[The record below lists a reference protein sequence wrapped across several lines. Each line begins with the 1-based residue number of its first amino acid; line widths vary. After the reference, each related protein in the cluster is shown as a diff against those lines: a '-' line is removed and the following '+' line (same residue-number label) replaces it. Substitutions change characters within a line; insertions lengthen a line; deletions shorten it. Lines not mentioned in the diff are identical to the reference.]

1 MDKIKMKITLGLI
14 IIAIMLYGLAQINFT
29 ATLSIAS
36 ILGFIASLY
45 ILKNSNDSEEV
56 YKYGLQLCVMTSFI
70 LIILI
75 LGLLG

>member
-1 MDKIKMKITLGLI
+1 MDKIKMYITLGLL

-29 ATLSIAS
+29 AALSIAS

-45 ILKNSNDSEEV
+45 ILKNSNDSVEIH
-56 YKYGLQLCVMTSFI
+56 KYGLQLCVMTSFI